1 MVKGV
6 FDSVASS
13 YDVMNDLMS
22 AGAHRLWKDYV
33 VHNVLSPFGS
43 TRHLDVAG
51 GTGDVARR
59 VLAAARAARAAE
71 GSATGPAPF
80 VTVCDINEAMLAAG
94 QERAKRE
101 GETDGLEWI
110 AGNAEELPF
119 ENDSYDSYTIAFG
132 IRNVTDRQKALREA
146 YRVLRPGGRFVC
158 LEFSHVDN
166 PLLAQAYDT
175 YSFNAIP
182 AIGALVANDAPS
194 YRYLVESIRKF
205 PDREKFAAMVED
217 AGFRRV
223 TAEPLMGGIVAV
235 HAGLK
240 I

>member
-1 MVKGV
+1 M
-6 FDSVASS
+6 
-13 YDVMNDLMS
+13 
-22 AGAHRLWKDYV
+22 
-33 VHNVLSPFGS
+33 
-43 TRHLDVAG
+43 
-51 GTGDVARR
+51 
-59 VLAAARAARAAE
+59 
-71 GSATGPAPF
+71 
-80 VTVCDINEAMLAAG
+80 
-94 QERAKRE
+94 
-101 GETDGLEWI
+101 
-110 AGNAEELPF
+110 
-119 ENDSYDSYTIAFG
+119 
-132 IRNVTDRQKALREA
+132 
-146 YRVLRPGGRFVC
+146 C

-166 PLLAQAYDT
+166 PLLVQAYDT